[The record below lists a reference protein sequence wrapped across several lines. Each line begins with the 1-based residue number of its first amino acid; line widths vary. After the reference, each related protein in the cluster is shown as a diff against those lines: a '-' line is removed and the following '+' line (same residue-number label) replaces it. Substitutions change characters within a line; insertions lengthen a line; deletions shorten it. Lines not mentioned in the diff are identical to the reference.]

1 MKKFLVVGITCC
13 FVLGIWFS
21 AARAYEAGAVS
32 GGGSISGNVKYGG
45 NPPAVKKLD
54 VTKDNEV
61 CGKDAKNSPEL
72 IVGGGSKGIKNA
84 VVYLANITKGKAMD
98 AAAAEI
104 DQKGCE
110 YAPHVVVM
118 KAGGSID
125 ILNNDGI
132 LHNIH
137 STSKVNKEINVAQPK
152 FKKKLTQTIE
162 KPEIIHVKCDV
173 HNWMSGVIVAADH
186 PYYAVTDD
194 NGAFKLADVPPGK
207 YQVKVWHETLGEQ
220 NKEIE
225 VKGGGDS
232 NVSFELK

>member
-1 MKKFLVVGITCC
+1 MKRFLVVGIACC
-13 FVLGIWFS
+13 FVLGIWLS

-32 GGGSISGNVKYGG
+32 GGGGISGEVKYGG
-45 NPPAVKKLD
+45 NPPAAKKLD

-61 CGKDAKNSPEL
+61 CGKGPKDSPEL
-72 IVGGGSKGIKNA
+72 IVGGSKGIKNA
-84 VVYLANITKGKAMD
+84 VVYLANISKGKAMD

-110 YAPHVVVM
+110 YTPHVVMM
-118 KAGGSID
+118 KAGGPID

-137 STSKVNKEINVAQPK
+137 STSKVNREINVAQPK

-162 KPEIIHVKCDV
+162 KPEIIQVKCDV
-173 HNWMSGVIVAADH
+173 HSWMSGVIVAAEH

-225 VKGGGDS
+225 VKGGGEAK
-232 NVSFELK
+232 VSFELK